1 MEQPLNIVNST
12 TEDNNTVLS
21 VSQDSSKDREIS
33 EKKENITL
41 PKFTYGNKITVE
53 KA

>member
-1 MEQPLNIVNST
+1 MEQPLNIVNAT

-21 VSQDSSKDREIS
+21 VSPDSSKTGELS
-33 EKKENITL
+33 EQKEKTIL
-41 PKFTYGNKITVE
+41 PKFTYGNKISVE